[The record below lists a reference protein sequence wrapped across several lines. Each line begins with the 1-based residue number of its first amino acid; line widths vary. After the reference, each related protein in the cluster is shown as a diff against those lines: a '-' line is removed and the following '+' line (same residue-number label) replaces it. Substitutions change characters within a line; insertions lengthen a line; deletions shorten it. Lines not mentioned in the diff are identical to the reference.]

1 MSCNRCNCPSCNN
14 HPNTWVVPVSYC
26 NESSNATF
34 WQSNTITVPG
44 NSAIPFNII
53 EEKTSDITLTNQSTI
68 NLLTSGVYQIN
79 YTANAF
85 INYSYIGSTTPPQT
99 QDLFFGL
106 YVNGVQK
113 PVTNTRFYAN
123 LTINNDATADEYS
136 SYSIQYSAPITATFN
151 IRITAPTNI
160 QLVNLNNYTVTFV
173 NGNLIQV
180 PSVTINIQR
189 LGSL

>member
-14 HPNTWVVPVSYC
+14 HTNTWVVPVSYC
-26 NESSNATF
+26 NESSHATF
-34 WQSNTITVPG
+34 WQSNTITVAA
-44 NSAIPFNII
+44 NSAIPFNIT
-53 EEKTSDITLTNQSTI
+53 EEKTSDITLTSGNTI
-68 NLLTSGVYQIN
+68 NILTSGVYQIN

-85 INYSYIGSTTPPQT
+85 INYSYGGSTVPPQT

-106 YVNGVQK
+106 YINGVQK

-123 LTINNDATADEYS
+123 LTINNDATAGAYS
-136 SYSIQYSAPITATFN
+136 SYSIQYSAPIIATFN
-151 IRITAPTNI
+151 IRIIAPT
-160 QLVNLNNYTVTFV
+160 QLQLMNLNNFSVNLV